1 MRGRGEDAGIPLNT
15 LAADRIVVWRWRAFA
30 YAQPLLIL
38 LLTLGTV
45 SLILMNLYYRGL
57 VRQDSGRRHY
67 RADAVNTQSRRLRKW
82 RTEQGPHRCGPA
94 PSRDDAG
101 TALT

>member
-15 LAADRIVVWRWRAFA
+15 LAADRIVVWRWQAFA

-57 VRQDSGRRHY
+57 IYATFGKH
-67 RADAVNTQSRRLRKW
+67 RA
-82 RTEQGPHRCGPA
+82 
-94 PSRDDAG
+94 
-101 TALT
+101 